1 MSASSVHD
9 MTPLPDDTGKAV
21 ERLKSDYAK
30 DLEDKGG
37 RVLAQ
42 LLHINAGLK
51 ASNASRDELG
61 RRISAIEKTLHLRD
75 IDMAVSNARHDEAL
89 GSLLTSMRE
98 IKTAISEV
106 RSKVDFLDGET
117 TGLHSAHKETQGRRP
132 ALQITV
138 GTWAGIGAAAT
149 GAGALVSWVLSHL

>member
-1 MSASSVHD
+1 

-21 ERLKSDYAK
+21 ERLRSDYTQDISDNGGRILSHIAMRK
-30 DLEDKGG
+30 DL
-37 RVLAQ
+37 RALQ
-42 LLHINAGLK
+42 
-51 ASNASRDELG
+51 ASREEQG
-61 RRISAIEKTLHLRD
+61 CRISAIEKTLHLRD
-75 IDMAVSNARHDEAL
+75 IDMAVSNTRHDEAL
-89 GSLLTSMRE
+89 GSLLASMRE

-117 TGLHSAHKETQGRRP
+117 TGLHSANKETQGRRP

>member
-21 ERLKSDYAK
+21 ERLRSDYTQDISDNGGRILSHLIAMRK
-30 DLEDKGG
+30 DL
-37 RVLAQ
+37 R
-42 LLHINAGLK
+42 
-51 ASNASRDELG
+51 ASQASREEQG
-61 RRISAIEKTLHLRD
+61 CRISAIEKTLHLRD

-117 TGLHSAHKETQGRRP
+117 TGLHSVQNETQGRRP